1 LRSRFFAGIKKIVY
15 KKAMEKVEVTVIGA
29 GVIGL
34 AIAAEIAKPGL
45 TASPAIARYVK
56 NILEGKSLK

>member
-1 LRSRFFAGIKKIVY
+1 VY
-15 KKAMEKVEVTVIGA
+15 KKAMERVDMTVIGA

-34 AIAAEIAKPGL
+34 AIAAEIVKPRL
-45 TASPAIARYVK
+45 TASPAIARYIK